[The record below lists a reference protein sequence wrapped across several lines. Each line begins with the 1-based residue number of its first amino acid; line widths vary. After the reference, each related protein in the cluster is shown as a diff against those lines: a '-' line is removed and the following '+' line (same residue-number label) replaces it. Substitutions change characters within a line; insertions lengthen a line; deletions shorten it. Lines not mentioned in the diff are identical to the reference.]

1 MKMKKTDKKDGI
13 NVESIGDITPNV
25 YNEIQHYVL
34 DMFLEYQRQSKD
46 FQMMIRATAADT
58 KGAQKNMDDNK
69 AWLKE
74 VEEVKFKNRFT
85 NLNKIYE
92 ESVVSE
98 VHKAVVESVKMFKP
112 LYYFES
118 NPVVSKAK
126 RELIDVVEGSM
137 SLTKDAKSKL
147 ANTVN
152 NDLIAA
158 IATMNFNETEDG
170 KKVVD
175 KFSLGVAFEELF
187 IKNDKN
193 IYINRKGEKA
203 PLSEIIYELNNIK
216 NKNDITSDNASILKL
231 WGLRRNKLIK
241 SLNLLNLF
249 YFSLNWIY
257 QISNY
262 RNIVII

>member
-1 MKMKKTDKKDGI
+1 MKKTDKKDGI

-98 VHKAVVESVKMFKP
+98 VHKAVVESVKIFKP

-187 IKNDKN
+187 IKNDKFTKRLCFLMYYLTYQCSAFL
-193 IYINRKGEKA
+193 IYLNFLYFLILYTLINTQ
-203 PLSEIIYELNNIK
+203 YFLNRHLNL
-216 NKNDITSDNASILKL
+216 NILKISFIL
-231 WGLRRNKLIK
+231 FIVLNKK
-241 SLNLLNLF
+241 H
-249 YFSLNWIY
+249 
-257 QISNY
+257 
-262 RNIVII
+262 